1 MSQPPKSTIFAPSAR
16 WASLRMVFWVMG
28 RALGERP
35 ELSQM
40 ESAAGSRLQAVAL
53 VGAPDARHRQL
64 DPGASARSPPGD
76 GRHPGSNAHPEAQPA
91 ASTCKAVPLIDS
103 TRTRAP

>member
-28 RALGERP
+28 PALGERP

-53 VGAPDARHRQL
+53 VGAPDVRHRHL
-64 DPGASARSPPGD
+64 DQALLREVRQAMAGIRAAMRILRLNPPHRPAR
-76 GRHPGSNAHPEAQPA
+76 R
-91 ASTCKAVPLIDS
+91 C
-103 TRTRAP
+103 R